1 MIIEKINNNVY
12 SIIDF
17 TSGKKQLDKI
27 LISSELLLKRVQKLC
42 SESGFEIGIS
52 LENGDTLKNG
62 DILYEDENRIVYIEV
77 LPEEVIVITP
87 TSIKEMGI
95 IAHNLGN
102 RHLPAQFDEGCMIL
116 ANDYLVEDLLKKE
129 GVPYQ
134 KENRV
139 LPKPFKHA
147 SHKHI

>member
-1 MIIEKINNNVY
+1 MIIEKINNNVCNMN
-12 SIIDF
+12 DF
-17 TSGKKQLDKI
+17 SNTKKHLDKI
-27 LISSELLLKRVQKLC
+27 LISSELLLKRVQKLF
-42 SESGFEIGIS
+42 SESGFEIGVS
-52 LENGDTLKNG
+52 LDNGETLKNG
-62 DILYEDENRIVYIEV
+62 DILYEDEHRIVYIEV

-116 ANDYLVEDLLKKE
+116 ANDYLVEELLKKE

-134 KENRV
+134 KEHRV

>member
-1 MIIEKINNNVY
+1 M
-12 SIIDF
+12 
-17 TSGKKQLDKI
+17 
-27 LISSELLLKRVQKLC
+27 ISSELLLKRVQKLY
-42 SESGFEIGIS
+42 SESGFEIGVS
-52 LENGDTLKNG
+52 LGSGETLKNG

-116 ANDYLVEDLLKKE
+116 ANDYLVEDLLKRK
-129 GVPYQ
+129 VFLI
-134 KENRV
+134 KR
-139 LPKPFKHA
+139 K
-147 SHKHI
+147 

>member
-1 MIIEKINNNVY
+1 MIIEKIINNVCNMN
-12 SIIDF
+12 DF
-17 TSGKKQLDKI
+17 SNTKKHLDKI
-27 LISSELLLKRVQKLC
+27 LISSELLLKRVQKLS
-42 SESGFEIGIS
+42 SESGFEIGVS
-52 LENGDTLKNG
+52 LDNGETLKSG